1 MTADSATRLTN
12 CPVCNA
18 PVEVS
23 RVMLFGREMFAG
35 ARIIC
40 PACDAVEQEREA
52 REKAERAW
60 NVMVTQRMPADYHR
74 TIVAKVPVAYAR
86 ALTWSDMHSRGGV
99 GLVGHAGSGKSCALA
114 CLIML
119 RHQAFLWWS
128 GTEARDAAIDAQI
141 ADREA
146 RVEARGRWEHAM
158 KVPLLVLDD
167 ISQGKMTEGWSSSL
181 FDLLETRLSRAR
193 PVLWTSQI
201 GMPQLRTKIA
211 RQNGGDNE
219 QADAITR
226 RLSQHSLV
234 LTA

>member
-1 MTADSATRLTN
+1 MPIWLVQSTGR
-12 CPVCNA
+12 
-18 PVEVS
+18 E
-23 RVMLFGREMFAG
+23 RVFLFGRELFAE
-35 ARIIC
+35 ARCLC
-40 PACDAVEQEREA
+40 PACDAAYQRQQA
-52 REKAERAW
+52 AEKA
-60 NVMVTQRMPADYHR
+60 QREWEHMLAKRLPDDYHR
-74 TIVAKVPVAYAR
+74 ATVPNVPPCYAR
-86 ALTWSDMHSRGGV
+86 ALTWDDRHARGGI
-99 GLVGHAGSGKSCALA
+99 GLIGQCGSGKSCALA
-114 CLIML
+114 CLVIL
-119 RHQAFLWWS
+119 RHQPFLWWS

-146 RVEARGRWEHAM
+146 RVEARGKWEHAM

-181 FDLLETRLSRAR
+181 FDLLETRLSRSRA
-193 PVLWTSQI
+193 VLWTSQI